1 LTGCERERAIKID
14 EPTLML
20 TDTQIHEI
28 RSRFGIFQ
36 RKIYLNSCSQGALS
50 DAVQAGF
57 EDFLGSWHEQGSP
70 WELWVNRYEEARAAF
85 ARFIHASAD
94 EVAIVTS
101 VSAGINSVASA
112 LNFRERKKVVM
123 GEFEFPTM
131 GHVWLGQRARGAD
144 VQFVSAESDSIPAM
158 SYERLIDRNT
168 LIVPLTHVCFKNGFR
183 SNVSAITEAAHSS
196 GALVML
202 DDYQDCGTR
211 PVDVKAMDLDFYV
224 TGTLKYLLG
233 PPGLAFMYVRKELI
247 SSLVPTLTG
256 WFAQAN
262 PFAYDPQTFDLSS
275 TARRFESGTPA
286 IPNVYGAVAGFELLR
301 AIGMENI
308 AAHIKRLTQ
317 SLLSSAFDLGIRAKT
332 PADSAGPLVVLQ
344 SKDST
349 LLVQELAK
357 CGIVVSNR
365 HDGLRIAFHVYNTTD
380 DVKAVTEI
388 LKKNIHLMVLHSAS
402 VGSHD

>member
-1 LTGCERERAIKID
+1 
-14 EPTLML
+14 ML
-20 TDTQIHEI
+20 TDTQILSV
-28 RSRFGIFQ
+28 RSRFSIFQ

-50 DAVQAGF
+50 DAVQAGV
-57 EDFLGSWHEQGSP
+57 EDFIASWHEQGSP

-85 ARFIHASAD
+85 ARFINAKPD

-101 VSAGINSVASA
+101 VSAAVNSVASA
-112 LNFRERKKVVM
+112 LKFGERKKVVL

-131 GHVWLGQRARGAD
+131 GHVWLGQRVRGAD
-144 VQFVSAESDSIPAM
+144 VQFVPADGNSIPAVN
-158 SYERLIDRNT
+158 YKKLVDRNT

-183 SNVSAITEAAHSS
+183 SHVDSVTQIAHRS

-262 PFAYDPQTFDLSS
+262 PFAYDPQTLDLSL

-286 IPNVYGAVAGFELLR
+286 IPNVYGAVPGFELLQEV
-301 AIGMENI
+301 GMEDV
-308 AAHIKRLTQ
+308 AAHIKNLTH
-317 SLLSSAFDLGIRAKT
+317 LLMSHALDLGIRVKT
-332 PADSAGPLVVLQ
+332 PANSTGPLIVLQ
-344 SKDST
+344 SKDAT
-349 LLVQELAK
+349 VLVQKLAEN
-357 CGIVVSNR
+357 GIIASNR
-365 HDGLRIAFHVYNTTD
+365 HDGLRIAFHVYNTAD
-380 DVKAVTEI
+380 DVKAVVEV
-388 LKKNIHLMVLHSAS
+388 LKRNLNLMVLDPAS